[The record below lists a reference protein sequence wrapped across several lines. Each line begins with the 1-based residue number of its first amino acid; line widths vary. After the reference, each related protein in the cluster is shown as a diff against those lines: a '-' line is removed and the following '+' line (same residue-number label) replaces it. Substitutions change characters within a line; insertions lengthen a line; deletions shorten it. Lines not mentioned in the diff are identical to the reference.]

1 VLHVVTKL
9 IVNGWPNAR
18 LRELLPD
25 RIGALHPE
33 LRLPTR
39 DAHPPPALPAPS

>member
-1 VLHVVTKL
+1 
-9 IVNGWPNAR
+9 

-25 RIGALHPE
+25 KIADLKPE

-39 DAHPPPALPAPS
+39 PTRALPAPS